1 MFTEAFGIVFKGF
14 HRWCPTWVRQGL
26 SFLLIQC
33 ISMAAIPD
41 AHEIVPG
48 IWLGNKRASENAK
61 WMKDQGIT
69 VVFNATKDLPFS
81 TTIKQQYRIPVD
93 DNLQPDEIRNM
104 ELWSFE
110 IIYKLIRERKKEKPI
125 LVHCAAGMQRS
136 AAVVAM
142 YLITTENM
150 TWDQAHR
157 HIKQRRP
164 IAFYPSA
171 NFEKAIVGFY
181 NSFQRDIRPNLEE

>member
-1 MFTEAFGIVFKGF
+1 MSV
-14 HRWCPTWVRQGL
+14 PQGNN
-26 SFLLIQC
+26 
-33 ISMAAIPD
+33 AD
-41 AHEIVPG
+41 EILPG
-48 IWLGNKRASENAK
+48 LWLGNFNASRDDVFLKTHQIE
-61 WMKDQGIT
+61 T
-69 VVFNATKDLPFS
+69 VFNCTKDLPFNPM
-81 TTIKQQYRIPVD
+81 IQNRYRVPVD

-150 TWDQAHR
+150 TWDQARR

-181 NSFQRDIRPNLEE
+181 NSFQRDIRPNLEA